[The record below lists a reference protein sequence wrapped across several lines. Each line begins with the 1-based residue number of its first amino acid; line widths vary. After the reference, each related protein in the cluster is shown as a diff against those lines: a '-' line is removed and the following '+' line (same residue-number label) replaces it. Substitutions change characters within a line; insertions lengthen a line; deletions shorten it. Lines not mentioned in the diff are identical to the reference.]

1 MGDGK
6 GTVFVVDD
14 DASLR
19 SGLARLL
26 RAAGHVVQTFD
37 SAEAYLTAR
46 PQHRGASC
54 LVLDVMMPGRSGLE
68 LQAELNALCS
78 RIPIIF
84 VSGQGSIPV
93 AVRALQEGAATFLE
107 KPLDPDELLAAVE
120 AALARHATLLDRER
134 HLGELRR
141 RHTSLTP
148 RERQVLSGVVAGQL
162 NKQIAFDL
170 GITEKT
176 VKAHRGRLM
185 EKMAASSVAELVRM
199 AEQLSRE
206 QAESRR

>member
-1 MGDGK
+1 MGNRK

-26 RAAGHVVQTFD
+26 RAAGHVVEMFD

-46 PQHRGASC
+46 PQRQGPSC
-54 LVLDVMMPGRSGLE
+54 LVLDVMMPGRSGIE

-93 AVRALQEGAATFLE
+93 AVRALHEGAATFLE
-107 KPLDPDELLAAVE
+107 KPLDPDALLIAVDV
-120 AALARHATLLDRER
+120 ALARHATFLERER
-134 HLGELRR
+134 QLAALRR

-148 RERQVLSGVVAGQL
+148 RERQVFTGVVAGQL

-170 GITEKT
+170 GIAEKT

-185 EKMAASSVAELVRM
+185 EKMAAGSVAELVRM
-199 AEQLSRE
+199 AERLSRE
-206 QAESRR
+206 QAEDRR